1 MRRIPFIG
9 TVVLTG
15 VFSLSCNATPVGP
28 AETQG
33 VSTVGDPHP
42 PATLRSANPQATVV
56 IRNGGCGLI
65 DGNGDLIFADRDFI
79 VATQSTRLNTMLTC
93 KVKKVP
99 NPAGRAVQYT
109 SQDNPFGSGAVC
121 GIFRLDFFVVTTAWT
136 ESISASGNATL
147 RCHAKR

>member
-1 MRRIPFIG
+1 MRHIIPFTG
-9 TVVLTG
+9 LLVLNG
-15 VFSLSCNATPVGP
+15 VFSLACDTSPVEP

-33 VSTVGDPHP
+33 VSTVAEPRS
-42 PATLRSANPQATVV
+42 PAAFRSARAAVV

-65 DGNGDLIFADRDFI
+65 DGNGDFTFADRDFI

-99 NPAGRAVQYT
+99 NPAGRALKYT
-109 SQDNPFGSGAVC
+109 SQDNPFGPGAVC
-121 GIFRLDFFVVTTAWT
+121 GIARPDFFVVTTEWT

-147 RCHAKR
+147 RCRAKR